1 VTVKLILDFD
11 GVLQADYADDEWPD
25 TRTEL
30 VSFVDDDGD
39 PDPGYLIRWSP
50 TLIRE
55 LDALRSEYGL
65 SLYYLT
71 TWLRPGNALECFLDT
86 IGGLT
91 GGTRLRMPAR
101 DKDHYRSERWKI
113 DEVHRINTEIAG
125 PVIWADDL
133 EVRVFGHE
141 VAESELGFPSL
152 TLGPHTA
159 FGLTPEHLGQIRT
172 FCESLR

>member
-1 VTVKLILDFD
+1 VTVKLVLDFD
-11 GVLQADYADDEWPD
+11 GVLQARFADDEWPD

-30 VSFVDDDGD
+30 VAFVDDDGV

-55 LDALRSEYGL
+55 LDALRSEYDL

-91 GGTRLRMPAR
+91 GGTRLQMPAWAQAR
-101 DKDHYRSERWKI
+101 FRPSRWKI
-113 DEVHRINTEIAG
+113 DEVQRLNTEVAG
-125 PVIWADDL
+125 PVIWVDDL
-133 EVRVFGHE
+133 EVPYFGHE
-141 VAESELGFPSL
+141 VAESALGFPSL
-152 TLGPHTA
+152 TIGPSTA
-159 FGLTPEHLGQIRT
+159 LGLTREHLDQIRE
-172 FCESLR
+172 FCENLR